1 MQNHTP
7 NVMLKVLTP
16 KQMSTIKGGFGKDEL
31 ANMTEDELRAFTDIN
46 ETVMAG
52 KIDINETVMAGKIS
66 FIDTVAAF

>member
-7 NVMLKVLTP
+7 KAMLKVLSP
-16 KQMSTIKGGFGKDEL
+16 EQMSTIKGGFSQEEI

-52 KIDINETVMAGKIS
+52 KMDINETVMAGKNS
-66 FIDTVAAF
+66 FIYTVGAF

>member
-7 NVMLKVLTP
+7 KAMLKVLSP
-16 KQMSTIKGGFGKDEL
+16 EQMSTIKGGFSQEEI

-46 ETVMAG
+46 DTVAAG
-52 KIDINETVMAGKIS
+52 RIDINDTVAAGKIS

>member
-7 NVMLKVLTP
+7 KAMLKVLNP
-16 KQMSTIKGGFGKDEL
+16 EQMSNIKGGFSKEEI

>member
-7 NVMLKVLTP
+7 NAMLKVLSP
-16 KQMSTIKGGFGKDEL
+16 EQMSTIKGGFSREEI
-31 ANMTEDELRAFTDIN
+31 ANMTDDELRTFTDIN

-52 KIDINETVMAGKIS
+52 KMYINETVAAGKIS